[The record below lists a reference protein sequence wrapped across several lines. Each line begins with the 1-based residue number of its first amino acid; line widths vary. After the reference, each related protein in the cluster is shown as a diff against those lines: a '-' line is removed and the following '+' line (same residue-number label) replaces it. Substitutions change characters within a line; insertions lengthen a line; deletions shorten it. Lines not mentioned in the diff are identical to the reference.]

1 MSGDIQP
8 SVPPSIPAG
17 WYPDPAGGNGK
28 RWWDGRSWTQNVQVP
43 DTPQAAPSF
52 GGFIPA
58 ADRPVTPLP
67 TAEAGIGY
75 TRASWWIASS
85 PLWVVVPQAAVFG
98 ALNALGPV
106 PAESY
111 ELGTSLFTAL
121 ALAILIALA
130 FADRAALRRGGNDTA
145 ASPWW
150 MLLSSLAY
158 LIARA
163 RQVQLYASGG
173 WASVLW
179 WVLAAVVSP
188 GVGVL
193 AIFAVYGLV

>member
-28 RWWDGRSWTQNVQVP
+28 RWWDGRSWTQNVQEP

>member
-1 MSGDIQP
+1 VSGDIQP